1 MLDNFSANKK
11 RTINLLNRLNELD
24 YDLEWSTQEEVNI
37 YKKKE
42 ILDLMKKAG
51 CKRLYIGIESFNDS
65 SLEEYDKPQNISDI
79 KKAIKIIHNKDMLI
93 HGMFVLGADSDNKNT
108 ILKTAKNAVKYNID
122 TAQFSVLVPL
132 PGTRIY
138 EKIKKEGRFLVD
150 NWKSWK
156 LFAGNHVVFQPK
168 NLSPYELQTLQLKAF
183 NKFYNIKNSL
193 YWLWKRKY
201 KNFIST
207 LYGRWILR
215 KWKKNNKSFIKYLQ
229 TDYSP
234 K

>member
-1 MLDNFSANKK
+1 VLGNFSANKK

-65 SLEEYDKPQNISDI
+65 SLEEYDKPQNVSDI

-108 ILKTAKNAVKYNID
+108 IMKTAKNAVKYNID

-138 EKIKKEGRFLVD
+138 EKIKKEGRF
-150 NWKSWK
+150 
-156 LFAGNHVVFQPK
+156 F
-168 NLSPYELQTLQLKAF
+168 
-183 NKFYNIKNSL
+183 
-193 YWLWKRKY
+193 
-201 KNFIST
+201 
-207 LYGRWILR
+207 
-215 KWKKNNKSFIKYLQ
+215 
-229 TDYSP
+229 
-234 K
+234 